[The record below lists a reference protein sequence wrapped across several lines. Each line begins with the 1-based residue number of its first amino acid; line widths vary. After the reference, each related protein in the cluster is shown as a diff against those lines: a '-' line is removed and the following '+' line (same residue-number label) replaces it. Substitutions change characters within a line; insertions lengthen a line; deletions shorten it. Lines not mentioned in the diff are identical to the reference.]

1 MSTRFRVA
9 LQPRRSQARLVR
21 LARRRGRA
29 GRSRARP
36 PAERLALGVP
46 RGRPGVDVRR
56 AHRAVVPALVPAPAA
71 GPQLGQPRRRGG
83 HARRAALLA
92 AAGRRRLPHRRA
104 AAPRPRSA
112 AARQRGG
119 RAPPRPGLGDRQ
131 RPRPGDPARR
141 GGVRRPDDRGRGRPA
156 RPAPRRQL
164 PRSRRPAAPGAQLR
178 VPRAAV
184 GRRGV
189 PGRDRRVRGAG
200 RARPGRPG
208 CRPATTTRVWR
219 PATTATAADPRVRA
233 RWPCSSMGCAGRRSS
248 TRARSSACPTRRSR
262 PSASSTSTAA
272 TPSVRRS
279 RGDRR
284 RPPGR
289 APGSPAAS
297 RGCRSS
303 PAPRTCASSAR
314 PPIHGPR

>member
-1 MSTRFRVA
+1 MHDVLRFWLRRGVDGFRIDALQRLAHDPLLRDNAGAARRRDQDWETANDRVRGIRRVVEEFDDRMIVGEVA
-9 LQPRRSQARLVR
+9 LLDLPRVVSYLGAGDQLHLVHNFVFLELPWTPRRS
-21 LARRRGRA
+21 GS
-29 GRSRARP
+29 RST
-36 PAERLALGVP
+36 
-46 RGRPGVDVRR
+46 
-56 AHRAVVPALVPAPAA
+56 
-71 GPQLGQPRRRGG
+71 
-83 HARRAALLA
+83 
-92 AAGRRRLPHRRA
+92 
-104 AAPRPRSA
+104 S
-112 AARQRGG
+112 
-119 RAPPRPGLGDRQ
+119 
-131 RPRPGDPARR
+131 
-141 GGVRRPDDRGRGRPA
+141 
-156 RPAPRRQL
+156 
-164 PRSRRPAAPGAQLR
+164 SRRWPST
-178 VPRAAV
+178 
-184 GRRGV
+184 
-189 PGRDRRVRGAG
+189 
-200 RARPGRPG
+200 RPGRPG

-314 PPIHGPR
+314 PPTHGPR